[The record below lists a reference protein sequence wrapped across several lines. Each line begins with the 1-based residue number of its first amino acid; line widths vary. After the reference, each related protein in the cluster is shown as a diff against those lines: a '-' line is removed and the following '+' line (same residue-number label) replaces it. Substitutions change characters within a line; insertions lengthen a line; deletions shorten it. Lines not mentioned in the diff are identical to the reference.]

1 MKKNSEKGYNVSIF
15 KKKKT
20 RRKWRNEE
28 VIINEKIDLKEKM
41 RNIEGKIVEV
51 MEIIN

>member
-1 MKKNSEKGYNVSIF
+1 MYLF
-15 KKKKT
+15 LKKKKT

-28 VIINEKIDLKEKM
+28 IIINEKIDLKEKM
-41 RNIEGKIVEV
+41 RNTEGKIVKV